1 MSDLLRIAMAQ
12 INSSVGDFEGNKRK
26 IINCIN
32 KAKSVKADIIA
43 FPELAITGY
52 PPQDLLFNKK
62 FIQSNLEVLN
72 EIISESNDI
81 TSILGF
87 VDIDHNAN
95 IYNAAAII
103 SNKTLKGV
111 YHKIHLPNYG
121 VFDEKRYFSKGKN
134 TKLIVLENTR
144 IGISICEDIWHP
156 NGPLLEQVNQG
167 AQLSININGSP
178 YHAGKKKVRE
188 DLLKSQ
194 ATNNNL
200 FIAYINMVGGQ
211 DELVFDG
218 NSMLLDPFGKII
230 SKGNQFKEDLVF
242 TDLKIDSRR
251 EENAK
256 LLNPT
261 SSSNAAV
268 GETVG
273 HELIH
278 LSNKLTPNKLKLRR
292 NKPTQYNDI
301 EEIYAALV
309 LGTKDYVHKCGFE
322 KVIVAL
328 SGGIDSSL
336 VTTIAVDALGPENV
350 TAVSLPSKYSS
361 QSSIDDA
368 KLLSSNLGINLQ
380 TIPINSSVNIFEKTL
395 IPFLDDHEDDL
406 TNQNIQ
412 SRIRGLIMMALSN
425 NSGALVLTTGNK
437 SEMAVGYATIYG
449 DMAGG
454 YAVIKDVPKTLVYKL
469 ASHRNSINKLI
480 IPASVILKPPSA
492 ELKPNQKDQDY
503 LPEYEVLD
511 EILKEYI
518 ENENSPEEISEKGF
532 SLKLVEKIIG
542 MVDRSEYKRQQSAP
556 GIKITSKHFGRDRR
570 MPISNQFGVN

>member
-26 IINCIN
+26 IIDCIDQ
-32 KAKSVKADIIA
+32 AKSIKADIIA

-52 PPQDLLFNKK
+52 PPQDLLFNTN
-62 FIQSNLEVLN
+62 FIETNLEVLDG
-72 EIISESNDI
+72 IVTESNDI
-81 TSILGF
+81 TSIIGF
-87 VDIDHNAN
+87 VDKDQNDN
-95 IYNAAAII
+95 IYNSAAII
-103 SNKTLKGV
+103 SDKTLQGV

-121 VFDEKRYFSKGKN
+121 VFDEKRYFSKGSK
-134 TKLIVLENTR
+134 TKLIVLGKTK
-144 IGISICEDIWHP
+144 IGVSICEDIWHP
-156 NGPLLEQVNQG
+156 NGPILEQALQG

-188 DLLKSQ
+188 DLLKSHSINHQ
-194 ATNNNL
+194 L
-200 FIAYINMVGGQ
+200 FIGYINMVGGQ

-218 NSMLLDPFGKII
+218 NSMLLNPNGEII
-230 SKGNQFKEDLVF
+230 AQANQFEEDLVF
-242 TDLKIDSRR
+242 TDLKINEPKLDR
-251 EENAK
+251 EKPLVTQHVINE
-256 LLNPT
+256 
-261 SSSNAAV
+261 S
-268 GETVG
+268 
-273 HELIH
+273 IQ
-278 LSNKLTPNKLKLRR
+278 LSDDLTQ
-292 NKPTQYNDI
+292 NKPVLQRNSPVQYDQI
-301 EEIYAALV
+301 GEIYAALV
-309 LGTKDYVHKCGFE
+309 LGTKDYVHKCGFQ

-336 VTTIAVDALGPENV
+336 VTTIAVDALGIQNV

-361 QSSIDDA
+361 QSSIADA
-368 KLLSSNLGINLQ
+368 ELLSRNLGITLH
-380 TIPINSSVNIFEKTL
+380 TIPINSSVNVFDKTL
-395 IPFLDDHEDDL
+395 ESYLENIEDDL
-406 TNQNIQ
+406 THQNVQ

-469 ASHRNSINKLI
+469 ASYRNSINEPLI
-480 IPASVILKPPSA
+480 PSSVLLKAPSA

-503 LPEYEVLD
+503 LPEYDVLD

-532 SLKLVEKIIG
+532 PLELVEKIIK
-542 MVDRSEYKRQQSAP
+542 MVDQSEYKRQQAAP
-556 GIKITSKHFGRDRR
+556 GIKITSKNFGRDRR
-570 MPISNQFGVN
+570 MPISNRFRIN

>member
-26 IINCIN
+26 IIDCIDQ
-32 KAKSVKADIIA
+32 AKYIKADIIA

-52 PPQDLLFNKK
+52 PPQDLLFNTK
-62 FIQSNLEVLN
+62 FIETNLEVLDGIVT
-72 EIISESNDI
+72 EANDI
-81 TSILGF
+81 TTIIGF
-87 VDIDHNAN
+87 VDKDQNDN
-95 IYNAAAII
+95 IYNSAAII
-103 SNKTLKGV
+103 SDKTLQGV

-121 VFDEKRYFSKGKN
+121 VFDEKRYFSKGSK
-134 TKLIVLENTR
+134 TKLIVLGKTK
-144 IGISICEDIWHP
+144 IGVSICEDIWHP
-156 NGPLLEQVNQG
+156 NGPILEQALQG

-188 DLLKSQ
+188 DLLKSHSINHQ
-194 ATNNNL
+194 L
-200 FIAYINMVGGQ
+200 FVGYINMVGGQ

-218 NSMLLDPFGKII
+218 NSMLLNPNGEII
-230 SKGNQFKEDLVF
+230 AQANQFEEDLVF
-242 TDLKIDSRR
+242 TDLKIDESKLDR
-251 EENAK
+251 EKPLVTQHVINE
-256 LLNPT
+256 
-261 SSSNAAV
+261 S
-268 GETVG
+268 
-273 HELIH
+273 IQ
-278 LSNKLTPNKLKLRR
+278 LSDDLTQ
-292 NKPTQYNDI
+292 NKPVLKRNFPVQYDQI
-301 EEIYAALV
+301 GEIYAALV
-309 LGTKDYVHKCGFE
+309 LGTKDYVHKCGFK

-336 VTTIAVDALGPENV
+336 VTTIAVDALGVQNV

-368 KLLSSNLGINLQ
+368 SLLSRNLGITLH
-380 TIPINSSVNIFEKTL
+380 TIPINSSVNVFDKTL
-395 IPFLDDHEDDL
+395 ESYLENIENDL
-406 TNQNIQ
+406 TNQNVQ

-469 ASHRNSINKLI
+469 AFYRNSINEPLI
-480 IPASVILKPPSA
+480 PSSVLLKAPSA

-503 LPEYEVLD
+503 LPEYDVLD

-518 ENENSPEEISEKGF
+518 ENENSPEEISEKG
-532 SLKLVEKIIG
+532 LPLELVEKIIK
-542 MVDRSEYKRQQSAP
+542 MVDQSEYKRQQAAP
-556 GIKITSKHFGRDRR
+556 GIKITSKNFGRDRR
-570 MPISNQFGVN
+570 MPISNRFRIN

>member
-26 IINCIN
+26 IIDCIDQ
-32 KAKSVKADIIA
+32 AKSIKADIIA

-52 PPQDLLFNKK
+52 PPQDLLFNTK
-62 FIQSNLEVLN
+62 FIEANLEVLDG
-72 EIISESNDI
+72 IVTESNDI
-81 TSILGF
+81 TSIIGF
-87 VDIDHNAN
+87 VDKDQNDN
-95 IYNAAAII
+95 IYNSAAII
-103 SNKTLKGV
+103 SDKTLQGV

-121 VFDEKRYFSKGKN
+121 VFDEKRYFSKGSKN
-134 TKLIVLENTR
+134 KLIVLGKTK
-144 IGISICEDIWHP
+144 IGVSICEDIWHP
-156 NGPLLEQVNQG
+156 NGPILEQALQG

-188 DLLKSQ
+188 DLLKSHSINHQ
-194 ATNNNL
+194 L
-200 FIAYINMVGGQ
+200 FIGYINMVGGQ

-218 NSMLLDPFGKII
+218 NSMLLNPNGEII
-230 SKGNQFKEDLVF
+230 AQANQFEEDLVF
-242 TDLKIDSRR
+242 TDLKINEPKLDR
-251 EENAK
+251 EKPLVTQHVINE
-256 LLNPT
+256 
-261 SSSNAAV
+261 S
-268 GETVG
+268 
-273 HELIH
+273 IQ
-278 LSNKLTPNKLKLRR
+278 LSDDLTQ
-292 NKPTQYNDI
+292 NKPVLQRNSPVQYDQI
-301 EEIYAALV
+301 GEIYAALV
-309 LGTKDYVHKCGFE
+309 LGTKDYVHKCGFQ

-336 VTTIAVDALGPENV
+336 VTTIAVDALGIQNV

-368 KLLSSNLGINLQ
+368 ELLSRNLGITLHN
-380 TIPINSSVNIFEKTL
+380 IPINSSVNVFDKTL
-395 IPFLDDHEDDL
+395 ESYLENIEDDL
-406 TNQNIQ
+406 THQNVQ

-469 ASHRNSINKLI
+469 ASYRNSINEPLI
-480 IPASVILKPPSA
+480 PSSVLLKAPSA

-503 LPEYEVLD
+503 LPEYDVLD

-532 SLKLVEKIIG
+532 PLELVEKIIK
-542 MVDRSEYKRQQSAP
+542 MVDQSEYKRQQAAP
-556 GIKITSKHFGRDRR
+556 GIKITSKNFGRDRR
-570 MPISNQFGVN
+570 MPISNRFRIN

>member
-26 IINCIN
+26 IIDCIDQ
-32 KAKSVKADIIA
+32 AKYIKADIIA

-52 PPQDLLFNKK
+52 PPQDLLFNTK
-62 FIQSNLEVLN
+62 FIETNLEVLDGIVT
-72 EIISESNDI
+72 EANDI
-81 TSILGF
+81 TTIIGF
-87 VDIDHNAN
+87 VDKDQNDN
-95 IYNAAAII
+95 IYNSAAII
-103 SNKTLKGV
+103 SDKTLQGV

-121 VFDEKRYFSKGKN
+121 VFDEKRYFSKGSK
-134 TKLIVLENTR
+134 TKLIVLGKTK
-144 IGISICEDIWHP
+144 IGVSICEDIWHP
-156 NGPLLEQVNQG
+156 NGPILEQALQG

-188 DLLKSQ
+188 DLLKSHSINHQ
-194 ATNNNL
+194 L
-200 FIAYINMVGGQ
+200 FVGYINMVGGQ

-218 NSMLLDPFGKII
+218 NSMLLNPNGEII
-230 SKGNQFKEDLVF
+230 AQANQFEEDLVF
-242 TDLKIDSRR
+242 TDLKIDESKLDR
-251 EENAK
+251 EKPLVTQHVINE
-256 LLNPT
+256 
-261 SSSNAAV
+261 S
-268 GETVG
+268 
-273 HELIH
+273 IQ
-278 LSNKLTPNKLKLRR
+278 LSDDLTQ
-292 NKPTQYNDI
+292 NKPVLKRNFPVQYDQI
-301 EEIYAALV
+301 GEIYAALV
-309 LGTKDYVHKCGFE
+309 LGTKDYVHKCGFK

-336 VTTIAVDALGPENV
+336 VTTIAVDALGVQNV

-368 KLLSSNLGINLQ
+368 SLLSRNLGITLH
-380 TIPINSSVNIFEKTL
+380 TIPINSSVNVFDKTL
-395 IPFLDDHEDDL
+395 ESYLENIENDL
-406 TNQNIQ
+406 TNQNVQ

-469 ASHRNSINKLI
+469 AFYRNSINEPLI
-480 IPASVILKPPSA
+480 PSSVLLKAPSA

-503 LPEYEVLD
+503 LPEYDVLD

-532 SLKLVEKIIG
+532 PLELVEKIIK
-542 MVDRSEYKRQQSAP
+542 MVDQSEYKRQQAAP
-556 GIKITSKHFGRDRR
+556 GIKITSKNFGRDRR
-570 MPISNQFGVN
+570 MPISNRFRIN

>member
-26 IINCIN
+26 IIDCIDQ
-32 KAKSVKADIIA
+32 AKSIKADIIA

-52 PPQDLLFNKK
+52 PPQDLLFNTK
-62 FIQSNLEVLN
+62 FIETNLEVLDG
-72 EIISESNDI
+72 IVTESNDI
-81 TSILGF
+81 TSIIGF
-87 VDIDHNAN
+87 VDKDQNDN
-95 IYNAAAII
+95 IYNSAAII
-103 SNKTLKGV
+103 SDKTLQGV

-121 VFDEKRYFSKGKN
+121 VFDEKRYFSKGSK
-134 TKLIVLENTR
+134 TKLIVLGKTK
-144 IGISICEDIWHP
+144 IGVSICEDIWHP
-156 NGPLLEQVNQG
+156 NGPILEQALQG

-188 DLLKSQ
+188 DLLKSHSINHQ
-194 ATNNNL
+194 L
-200 FIAYINMVGGQ
+200 FIGYINMVGGQ

-218 NSMLLDPFGKII
+218 NSMLLNPNGEII
-230 SKGNQFKEDLVF
+230 AQANQFEEDLVF
-242 TDLKIDSRR
+242 TDLKINEPKLER
-251 EENAK
+251 EKPLVTQHVINE
-256 LLNPT
+256 
-261 SSSNAAV
+261 S
-268 GETVG
+268 
-273 HELIH
+273 IQ
-278 LSNKLTPNKLKLRR
+278 LSDDLTQ
-292 NKPTQYNDI
+292 NKPVLQRNSPVQYDQI
-301 EEIYAALV
+301 GEIYAALV
-309 LGTKDYVHKCGFE
+309 LGTKDYVHKCGFQ

-336 VTTIAVDALGPENV
+336 VTTIAVDALGIQNV

-368 KLLSSNLGINLQ
+368 ELLSRNLGITLHN
-380 TIPINSSVNIFEKTL
+380 IPINSSVNVFDKTL
-395 IPFLDDHEDDL
+395 ESYLENIENDL
-406 TNQNIQ
+406 TNQNVQ

-469 ASHRNSINKLI
+469 ASYRNSINEPLI
-480 IPASVILKPPSA
+480 PSSVLLKAPSA

-503 LPEYEVLD
+503 LPEYDVLD

-532 SLKLVEKIIG
+532 PLELVEKIIK
-542 MVDRSEYKRQQSAP
+542 MVDQSEYKRQQAAP
-556 GIKITSKHFGRDRR
+556 GIKITSKNFGRDRR
-570 MPISNQFGVN
+570 MPISNRFRIN

>member
-26 IINCIN
+26 IIDCIDQ
-32 KAKSVKADIIA
+32 AKSIKADIIA

-52 PPQDLLFNKK
+52 PPQDLLFNTK
-62 FIQSNLEVLN
+62 FIETNLEVLDG
-72 EIISESNDI
+72 IVTESNDI
-81 TSILGF
+81 TAIIGF
-87 VDIDHNAN
+87 VDKDQNDN
-95 IYNAAAII
+95 IYNSAAII
-103 SNKTLKGV
+103 SDKTLQGV

-121 VFDEKRYFSKGKN
+121 VFDEKRYFSKGSK
-134 TKLIVLENTR
+134 TKLIVLGKTK
-144 IGISICEDIWHP
+144 IGVSICEDIWHP
-156 NGPLLEQVNQG
+156 NGPILEQALQG

-188 DLLKSQ
+188 DLLKSHSINHQ
-194 ATNNNL
+194 L
-200 FIAYINMVGGQ
+200 FVGYVNMVGGQ

-218 NSMLLDPFGKII
+218 NSMLLNPNGEII
-230 SKGNQFKEDLVF
+230 AQANQFEEDLVF
-242 TDLKIDSRR
+242 TDLKIDESKLDR
-251 EENAK
+251 EKPLVTQHVINE
-256 LLNPT
+256 
-261 SSSNAAV
+261 S
-268 GETVG
+268 
-273 HELIH
+273 IQ
-278 LSNKLTPNKLKLRR
+278 LSDDLTQ
-292 NKPTQYNDI
+292 NKPVLKRNFPVQYDQI
-301 EEIYAALV
+301 GEIYAALV
-309 LGTKDYVHKCGFE
+309 LGTKDYVHKCGFK

-336 VTTIAVDALGPENV
+336 VTTIAVDALGIQNV

-368 KLLSSNLGINLQ
+368 SLLSRNLGITLH
-380 TIPINSSVNIFEKTL
+380 TIPINSSVNVFDKTL
-395 IPFLDDHEDDL
+395 ESYLENIEDDL
-406 TNQNIQ
+406 TNQNVQ

-469 ASHRNSINKLI
+469 AFYRNSINEPLI
-480 IPASVILKPPSA
+480 PSSVLLKAPSA

-503 LPEYEVLD
+503 LPEYDVLD

-532 SLKLVEKIIG
+532 PLELVEKIIK
-542 MVDRSEYKRQQSAP
+542 MVDQSEYKRQQAAP
-556 GIKITSKHFGRDRR
+556 GIKITSKNFGRDRR
-570 MPISNQFGVN
+570 MPISNLFRIN

>member
-26 IINCIN
+26 IIDCIDQ
-32 KAKSVKADIIA
+32 AKSIKADIIA

-52 PPQDLLFNKK
+52 PPQDLLFNTK
-62 FIQSNLEVLN
+62 FIETNLEVLN
-72 EIISESNDI
+72 GIVTESNDI
-81 TSILGF
+81 TSIIGF
-87 VDIDHNAN
+87 VDKDQNDN
-95 IYNAAAII
+95 IYNSAAII
-103 SNKTLKGV
+103 SDKTLQGV

-121 VFDEKRYFSKGKN
+121 VFDEKRYFSKGSKN
-134 TKLIVLENTR
+134 KLIVLGKTK
-144 IGISICEDIWHP
+144 IGVSICEDIWHP
-156 NGPLLEQVNQG
+156 NGPILEQALQG

-188 DLLKSQ
+188 DLLKSHSINHQ
-194 ATNNNL
+194 L
-200 FIAYINMVGGQ
+200 FIGYINMVGGQ

-218 NSMLLDPFGKII
+218 NSMLLNPNGEII
-230 SKGNQFKEDLVF
+230 AQANQFEEDLVF
-242 TDLKIDSRR
+242 TDLKINEPKLDR
-251 EENAK
+251 EKPLVTQHVINE
-256 LLNPT
+256 
-261 SSSNAAV
+261 S
-268 GETVG
+268 
-273 HELIH
+273 IQ
-278 LSNKLTPNKLKLRR
+278 LSDDLTQ
-292 NKPTQYNDI
+292 NKPVLQRNSPVQYDQI
-301 EEIYAALV
+301 GEIYAALV
-309 LGTKDYVHKCGFE
+309 LGTKDYVHKCGFK

-336 VTTIAVDALGPENV
+336 VTTIAVDALGVQNV

-368 KLLSSNLGINLQ
+368 ELLSRNLGITLHN
-380 TIPINSSVNIFEKTL
+380 IPINSSVNVFDKTL
-395 IPFLDDHEDDL
+395 ESYLENIEDDL
-406 TNQNIQ
+406 THQNVQ

-469 ASHRNSINKLI
+469 AFYRNSINEPLI
-480 IPASVILKPPSA
+480 PSSVLLKAPSA

-503 LPEYEVLD
+503 LPEYDVLD

-518 ENENSPEEISEKGF
+518 ENENNPEEISEKGF
-532 SLKLVEKIIG
+532 PLELVEKIIK
-542 MVDRSEYKRQQSAP
+542 MVDQSEYKRQQAAP
-556 GIKITSKHFGRDRR
+556 GIKITSKNFGRDRR
-570 MPISNQFGVN
+570 MPISNRFRIN

>member
-26 IINCIN
+26 IIDCIDQ
-32 KAKSVKADIIA
+32 AKYIKTDIIA

-52 PPQDLLFNKK
+52 PPQDLLFNTK
-62 FIQSNLEVLN
+62 FIETNLEVLDGIVT
-72 EIISESNDI
+72 EANDI
-81 TSILGF
+81 TTIIGF
-87 VDIDHNAN
+87 VDKDQNDN
-95 IYNAAAII
+95 IYNSAAII
-103 SNKTLKGV
+103 SDKTLQGV

-121 VFDEKRYFSKGKN
+121 VFDEKRYFSKGSK
-134 TKLIVLENTR
+134 TKLIVLGKTK
-144 IGISICEDIWHP
+144 IGVSICEDIWHP
-156 NGPLLEQVNQG
+156 NGPILEQALQG

-188 DLLKSQ
+188 DLLKSHSINHQ
-194 ATNNNL
+194 L
-200 FIAYINMVGGQ
+200 FVGYINMVGGQ

-218 NSMLLDPFGKII
+218 NSMLLNPNGEII
-230 SKGNQFKEDLVF
+230 AQANQFEEDLVF
-242 TDLKIDSRR
+242 TDLKINEPKLER
-251 EENAK
+251 EKPLVTQHVINE
-256 LLNPT
+256 
-261 SSSNAAV
+261 S
-268 GETVG
+268 
-273 HELIH
+273 IQ
-278 LSNKLTPNKLKLRR
+278 LSDDLTQ
-292 NKPTQYNDI
+292 NKPVLKRNFPVQYDQI
-301 EEIYAALV
+301 GEIYAALV
-309 LGTKDYVHKCGFE
+309 LGTKDYVHKCGFQ

-336 VTTIAVDALGPENV
+336 VTTIAVDALGVQNV

-368 KLLSSNLGINLQ
+368 SLLSRNLGITLH
-380 TIPINSSVNIFEKTL
+380 TIPINSSVNVFDKTL
-395 IPFLDDHEDDL
+395 ESYLENIENDL
-406 TNQNIQ
+406 TNQNVQ

-469 ASHRNSINKLI
+469 AFYRNSINEPLI
-480 IPASVILKPPSA
+480 PSSVLLKAPSA

-503 LPEYEVLD
+503 LPEYDVLD

-532 SLKLVEKIIG
+532 PLELVEKIIK
-542 MVDRSEYKRQQSAP
+542 MVDQSEYKRQQAAP
-556 GIKITSKHFGRDRR
+556 GIKITSKNFGRDRR
-570 MPISNQFGVN
+570 MPISNRFRIN

>member
-26 IINCIN
+26 IIDCIDQ
-32 KAKSVKADIIA
+32 AKSIKTDIIA

-52 PPQDLLFNKK
+52 PPQDLLFNTK
-62 FIQSNLEVLN
+62 FIETNLEVLDG
-72 EIISESNDI
+72 IVTESNDI
-81 TSILGF
+81 TAIIGF
-87 VDIDHNAN
+87 VDKDQNDN
-95 IYNAAAII
+95 IYNSAAII
-103 SNKTLKGV
+103 SDKTLQGV

-121 VFDEKRYFSKGKN
+121 VFDEKRYFSKGSK
-134 TKLIVLENTR
+134 TKLIVLGKTK
-144 IGISICEDIWHP
+144 IGVSICEDIWHP
-156 NGPLLEQVNQG
+156 NGPILEQALQG

-188 DLLKSQ
+188 DLLKSHSINHQ
-194 ATNNNL
+194 L
-200 FIAYINMVGGQ
+200 FVGYVNMVGGQ

-218 NSMLLDPFGKII
+218 NSMLLNPNGEII
-230 SKGNQFKEDLVF
+230 AQANQFEEDLVF
-242 TDLKIDSRR
+242 TDLKIDESKLDR
-251 EENAK
+251 EKPLVTQHVINE
-256 LLNPT
+256 
-261 SSSNAAV
+261 S
-268 GETVG
+268 
-273 HELIH
+273 IQ
-278 LSNKLTPNKLKLRR
+278 LSDNLTQ
-292 NKPTQYNDI
+292 NKPVLKRNFPVQYDQI
-301 EEIYAALV
+301 GEIYAALV
-309 LGTKDYVHKCGFE
+309 LGTKDYVHKCGFK

-336 VTTIAVDALGPENV
+336 VTTIAVDALGVQNV

-368 KLLSSNLGINLQ
+368 ELLSRNLGITLH
-380 TIPINSSVNIFEKTL
+380 TIPINSSVNVFDKTL
-395 IPFLDDHEDDL
+395 ESYLENIEDDL
-406 TNQNIQ
+406 TNQNVQ

-469 ASHRNSINKLI
+469 ASYRNSINEPLI
-480 IPASVILKPPSA
+480 PSSILLKAPSA

-503 LPEYEVLD
+503 LPEYDVLD

-532 SLKLVEKIIG
+532 PLELVEKIIK
-542 MVDRSEYKRQQSAP
+542 MVDQSEYKRQQAAP
-556 GIKITSKHFGRDRR
+556 GIKITSKNFGRDRR
-570 MPISNQFGVN
+570 MPISNLFRIN

>member
-26 IINCIN
+26 IIDCIDQ
-32 KAKSVKADIIA
+32 AKSIKADIIA

-52 PPQDLLFNKK
+52 PPQDLLFNTN
-62 FIQSNLEVLN
+62 FIETNLEVLDG
-72 EIISESNDI
+72 IVTESNDI
-81 TSILGF
+81 TSIIGF
-87 VDIDHNAN
+87 VDKDQNDN
-95 IYNAAAII
+95 IYNSAAII
-103 SNKTLKGV
+103 SDKTLQGV

-121 VFDEKRYFSKGKN
+121 VFDEKRYFSKGSK
-134 TKLIVLENTR
+134 TKLIVLGKTK
-144 IGISICEDIWHP
+144 IGVSICEDIWHP
-156 NGPLLEQVNQG
+156 NGPILEQALQG

-188 DLLKSQ
+188 DLLKSHSINHQ
-194 ATNNNL
+194 L
-200 FIAYINMVGGQ
+200 FIGYINMVGGQ

-218 NSMLLDPFGKII
+218 NSMLLNPNGEII
-230 SKGNQFKEDLVF
+230 AQANQFEEDLVF
-242 TDLKIDSRR
+242 TDLKINEPKLER
-251 EENAK
+251 EKPLVTQHVINE
-256 LLNPT
+256 
-261 SSSNAAV
+261 S
-268 GETVG
+268 
-273 HELIH
+273 IQ
-278 LSNKLTPNKLKLRR
+278 LSDGLTQ
-292 NKPTQYNDI
+292 NKPVLQRNFPVQYDQI
-301 EEIYAALV
+301 GEIYAALV
-309 LGTKDYVHKCGFE
+309 LGTKDYVHKCGFK

-336 VTTIAVDALGPENV
+336 VTTIAVDALGVQNV

-368 KLLSSNLGINLQ
+368 ELLSRNLGITLHN
-380 TIPINSSVNIFEKTL
+380 IPINSSVNVFDKTL
-395 IPFLDDHEDDL
+395 ESYLENIEDDL
-406 TNQNIQ
+406 THQNVQ

-469 ASHRNSINKLI
+469 ASYRNSINEPLI
-480 IPASVILKPPSA
+480 PSSVLLKAPSA

-503 LPEYEVLD
+503 LPEYDVLD

-532 SLKLVEKIIG
+532 PLELVEKIIK
-542 MVDRSEYKRQQSAP
+542 MVDQSEYKRQQAAP
-556 GIKITSKHFGRDRR
+556 GIKITSKNFGRDRR
-570 MPISNQFGVN
+570 MPISNRFRIN

>member
-26 IINCIN
+26 IIDCIDQ
-32 KAKSVKADIIA
+32 AKSIKADIIA

-52 PPQDLLFNKK
+52 PPQDLLFNTK
-62 FIQSNLEVLN
+62 FIETNLEVLDG
-72 EIISESNDI
+72 IVTESNDI
-81 TSILGF
+81 TSIIGF
-87 VDIDHNAN
+87 VDKDQNDN
-95 IYNAAAII
+95 IYNSAAII
-103 SNKTLKGV
+103 SDKTLQDV

-121 VFDEKRYFSKGKN
+121 VFDEKRYFSKGSK
-134 TKLIVLENTR
+134 TKLIVLGKTK

-156 NGPLLEQVNQG
+156 NGPILEQALQG

-188 DLLKSQ
+188 DLLKSHSINHQ
-194 ATNNNL
+194 L
-200 FIAYINMVGGQ
+200 FIGYINMVGGQ

-218 NSMLLDPFGKII
+218 NSMLLSPNGEII
-230 SKGNQFKEDLVF
+230 AQANQFEEDLVF
-242 TDLKIDSRR
+242 TDLKINEPKLDR
-251 EENAK
+251 EKPLVAQHVINE
-256 LLNPT
+256 
-261 SSSNAAV
+261 S
-268 GETVG
+268 
-273 HELIH
+273 IQ
-278 LSNKLTPNKLKLRR
+278 LSDDLTQ
-292 NKPTQYNDI
+292 NKPALQRNFPVQYDQI
-301 EEIYAALV
+301 GEIYAALV
-309 LGTKDYVHKCGFE
+309 LGTKDYVHKCGFKE
-322 KVIVAL
+322 VIVAL

-336 VTTIAVDALGPENV
+336 VTTIAVDALGVQNV

-368 KLLSSNLGINLQ
+368 ELLSRNLGITLHN
-380 TIPINSSVNIFEKTL
+380 IPINSSVNVFDKTL
-395 IPFLDDHEDDL
+395 ESYLENIEDDL
-406 TNQNIQ
+406 TNQNVQ

-469 ASHRNSINKLI
+469 ASYRNSINEPLI
-480 IPASVILKPPSA
+480 PSSVLLKAPSA

-503 LPEYEVLD
+503 LPEYDVLD

-518 ENENSPEEISEKGF
+518 ENESSPEEISEKGF
-532 SLKLVEKIIG
+532 PLELVEKIIK
-542 MVDRSEYKRQQSAP
+542 MVDQSEYKRQQAAP
-556 GIKITSKHFGRDRR
+556 GIKITSKNFGRDRR
-570 MPISNQFGVN
+570 MPISNRFRIN

>member
-26 IINCIN
+26 IIDCIDQ
-32 KAKSVKADIIA
+32 AKSIKADIIA

-52 PPQDLLFNKK
+52 PPQDLLFNTK
-62 FIQSNLEVLN
+62 FIETNLEVLDG
-72 EIISESNDI
+72 IVTESNDI
-81 TSILGF
+81 TAIIGF
-87 VDIDHNAN
+87 VDKDQNDN
-95 IYNAAAII
+95 IYNSAAII
-103 SNKTLKGV
+103 SDKTLQGV

-121 VFDEKRYFSKGKN
+121 VFDEKRYFSKGSK
-134 TKLIVLENTR
+134 TKLIVLGKTK
-144 IGISICEDIWHP
+144 IGVSICEDIWHP
-156 NGPLLEQVNQG
+156 NGPILEQALQG

-188 DLLKSQ
+188 DLLKSHSINHQ
-194 ATNNNL
+194 L
-200 FIAYINMVGGQ
+200 FVGYVNMVGGQ

-218 NSMLLDPFGKII
+218 NSMLLNPNGEII
-230 SKGNQFKEDLVF
+230 AQANQFEEDLVF
-242 TDLKIDSRR
+242 TDLKIDESKLDR
-251 EENAK
+251 EKPLVTQHVINE
-256 LLNPT
+256 
-261 SSSNAAV
+261 S
-268 GETVG
+268 
-273 HELIH
+273 IQ
-278 LSNKLTPNKLKLRR
+278 LSDDLTQ
-292 NKPTQYNDI
+292 NKPVLKRNFPVQYDQMG
-301 EEIYAALV
+301 EIYAALV
-309 LGTKDYVHKCGFE
+309 LGTKDYVHKCGFK

-336 VTTIAVDALGPENV
+336 VTTIAVDALGIQNV

-368 KLLSSNLGINLQ
+368 ELLSRNLGITLH
-380 TIPINSSVNIFEKTL
+380 TIPINSSVNVFDKTL
-395 IPFLDDHEDDL
+395 ESYLENIEDDL
-406 TNQNIQ
+406 TNQNVQ

-469 ASHRNSINKLI
+469 AFYRNSINEPLI
-480 IPASVILKPPSA
+480 PSSVLLKAPSA

-503 LPEYEVLD
+503 LPEYDVLD

-532 SLKLVEKIIG
+532 PLELVEKIIK
-542 MVDRSEYKRQQSAP
+542 MVDQSEYKRQQAAP
-556 GIKITSKHFGRDRR
+556 GIKITSKNFGRDRR
-570 MPISNQFGVN
+570 MPISNLFRIN

>member
-26 IINCIN
+26 IIDCIDQ
-32 KAKSVKADIIA
+32 AKSIKADIIA

-52 PPQDLLFNKK
+52 PPQDLLFNTK
-62 FIQSNLEVLN
+62 FIETNLEVLDG
-72 EIISESNDI
+72 IVTESNNI
-81 TSILGF
+81 TAIIGF
-87 VDIDHNAN
+87 VDKDQNDN
-95 IYNAAAII
+95 IYNSAAII
-103 SNKTLKGV
+103 SDKTLQGV

-121 VFDEKRYFSKGKN
+121 VFDEKRYFSKGSK
-134 TKLIVLENTR
+134 TKLIVLGKTK
-144 IGISICEDIWHP
+144 IGVSICEDIWHP
-156 NGPLLEQVNQG
+156 NGPILEQALQG

-178 YHAGKKKVRE
+178 YHAGKKKIRE
-188 DLLKSQ
+188 DLLKSHSINHQ
-194 ATNNNL
+194 L
-200 FIAYINMVGGQ
+200 FVGYINMVGGQ

-218 NSMLLDPFGKII
+218 NSMLLNPNGEII
-230 SKGNQFKEDLVF
+230 AQANQFEEDLVF
-242 TDLKIDSRR
+242 TDLKIDES
-251 EENAK
+251 K
-256 LLNPT
+256 LDCEKPLVTQHVINE
-261 SSSNAAV
+261 S
-268 GETVG
+268 
-273 HELIH
+273 IQ
-278 LSNKLTPNKLKLRR
+278 LSDDLTQ
-292 NKPTQYNDI
+292 NKPVLKRNFPVQYDQMG
-301 EEIYAALV
+301 EIYAALV
-309 LGTKDYVHKCGFE
+309 LGTKDYVHKCGFK

-336 VTTIAVDALGPENV
+336 VTTIAVDALGIQNV

-368 KLLSSNLGINLQ
+368 ELLSRNLGITLH
-380 TIPINSSVNIFEKTL
+380 TIPINSSVNVFDKTL
-395 IPFLDDHEDDL
+395 ESYLENIEDDL
-406 TNQNIQ
+406 TNQNVQ

-469 ASHRNSINKLI
+469 ASYRNSINEPLI
-480 IPASVILKPPSA
+480 PSSVLLKAPSA

-503 LPEYEVLD
+503 LPEYDVLD

-532 SLKLVEKIIG
+532 PLELVEKIIK
-542 MVDRSEYKRQQSAP
+542 MVDQSEYKRQQAAP
-556 GIKITSKHFGRDRR
+556 GIKITSKNFGRDRR
-570 MPISNQFGVN
+570 MPISNRFRIN

>member
-26 IINCIN
+26 IIDCIDQ
-32 KAKSVKADIIA
+32 AKSIKADIIA

-52 PPQDLLFNKK
+52 PPQDLLFNTK
-62 FIQSNLEVLN
+62 FIETNLEVLDG
-72 EIISESNDI
+72 IVTESNDI
-81 TSILGF
+81 TSIIGF
-87 VDIDHNAN
+87 VDKDQNDN
-95 IYNAAAII
+95 IYNSAAII
-103 SNKTLKGV
+103 SDKTLQGV

-121 VFDEKRYFSKGKN
+121 VFDEKRYFSKGSK
-134 TKLIVLENTR
+134 TKLIVLGKTK
-144 IGISICEDIWHP
+144 IGVSICEDIWHP
-156 NGPLLEQVNQG
+156 NGPILEQALQG

-188 DLLKSQ
+188 DLLKSHSINHQ
-194 ATNNNL
+194 L
-200 FIAYINMVGGQ
+200 FIGYINMVGGQ

-218 NSMLLDPFGKII
+218 NSMLLNPNGEII
-230 SKGNQFKEDLVF
+230 AQANQFEEDLVF
-242 TDLKIDSRR
+242 TDLKIDESKLDR
-251 EENAK
+251 EKPLVTQHVINE
-256 LLNPT
+256 
-261 SSSNAAV
+261 S
-268 GETVG
+268 
-273 HELIH
+273 IQ
-278 LSNKLTPNKLKLRR
+278 LSDDLTQ
-292 NKPTQYNDI
+292 NKPILQRNSPIQYDQI
-301 EEIYAALV
+301 GEIYAALV
-309 LGTKDYVHKCGFE
+309 LGTKDYVHKCGFQ

-336 VTTIAVDALGPENV
+336 VTTIAVDALGIQNV

-368 KLLSSNLGINLQ
+368 ELLSRNLGITLHN
-380 TIPINSSVNIFEKTL
+380 IPINSSVNVFDKTL
-395 IPFLDDHEDDL
+395 ESYLENIENDL
-406 TNQNIQ
+406 TNQNVQ

-469 ASHRNSINKLI
+469 ASYRNSINEPLI
-480 IPASVILKPPSA
+480 PSSVLLKAPSA

-503 LPEYEVLD
+503 LPEYDVLD

-532 SLKLVEKIIG
+532 PLELVEKIIK
-542 MVDRSEYKRQQSAP
+542 MVDQSEYKRQQAAP
-556 GIKITSKHFGRDRR
+556 GIKITSKNFGRDRR
-570 MPISNQFGVN
+570 MPISNRFRIN